1 MLYIS
6 KDGEIGFKSIK
17 IIDEGIRGLWNPDG
31 ESLNSGRDFE
41 RNVLE
46 KKYISRRFIMERYV
60 CTVCGYVY
68 DPAVGDIDH
77 GVSSGTKFQD
87 IDNEWV
93 CPLCGVPKSDFEKAE
108 K

>member
-1 MLYIS
+1 
-6 KDGEIGFKSIK
+6 
-17 IIDEGIRGLWNPDG
+17 LWNPDG
-31 ESLNSGRDFE
+31 ERLNSGRDFE

-46 KKYISRRFIMERYV
+46 KNNYISRGFIMERYV
-60 CTVCGYVY
+60 CTVCGYIY
-68 DPAVGDIDH
+68 DPTVGDIDH